1 MLDCLILGDSIA
13 IGTHVLFKECE
24 LYAKTSIT
32 SSQWNQRWTVQKL
45 DAKTVIISLGTND
58 HRNIKSRDE
67 LITMRSRVNA
77 ERVFWILP
85 AATARGSGLSVVEIQ
100 EIIKDIAD
108 TNDDYIIEIKSLDI
122 DKTHPSWTGYHMIA
136 DEIKEKLN

>member
-13 IGTHVLFKECE
+13 IGTHALFKDCE
-24 LYAKTSIT
+24 LYAKIGIT
-32 SSQWNQRWTVQKL
+32 SSQWNQKWSVHNL

-58 HRNIKSRDE
+58 HRNSKSRDE
-67 LITMRSRVNA
+67 LISLRSRIVA

-85 AATARGSGLSVVEIQ
+85 AATARGSGISVSEIQ

-108 TNDDYIIEIKSLDI
+108 TNDDYIVEIKSLDMDRI
-122 DKTHPSWTGYHMIA
+122 HPSWTGYHMIT